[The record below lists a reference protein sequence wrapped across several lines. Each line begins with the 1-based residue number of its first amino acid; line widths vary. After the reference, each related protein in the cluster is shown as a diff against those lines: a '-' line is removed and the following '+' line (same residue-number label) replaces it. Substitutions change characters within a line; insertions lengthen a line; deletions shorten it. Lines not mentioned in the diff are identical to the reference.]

1 MNLVVFDFD
10 STLMNG
16 ETIDILAHAHNVSDE
31 VAQITHR
38 AMNGELDFYE
48 SLKKRVSALKGLS
61 YQKALDIAHSLPLN
75 PGAKSCVAS
84 LKAQGHKVVCF
95 SGGFHIATDYF
106 AKILGLDATFA
117 NILHH
122 KNNIL
127 TGEVGGEM
135 MFADSKGEML
145 LRLQNLLHITRE
157 NTIVVGDGANDRSM
171 FAHADVRIA
180 FCAKEMLKKE
190 ANIIIDTQ
198 DLREVPKALQ
208 IPIQD
213 IKE

>member
-1 MNLVVFDFD
+1 
-10 STLMNG
+10 
-16 ETIDILAHAHNVSDE
+16 
-31 VAQITHR
+31 
-38 AMNGELDFYE
+38 
-48 SLKKRVSALKGLS
+48 
-61 YQKALDIAHSLPLN
+61 
-75 PGAKSCVAS
+75 
-84 LKAQGHKVVCF
+84 
-95 SGGFHIATDYF
+95 
-106 AKILGLDATFA
+106 
-117 NILHH
+117 
-122 KNNIL
+122 
-127 TGEVGGEM
+127 M

-180 FCAKEMLKKE
+180 FCAKEVLKKE